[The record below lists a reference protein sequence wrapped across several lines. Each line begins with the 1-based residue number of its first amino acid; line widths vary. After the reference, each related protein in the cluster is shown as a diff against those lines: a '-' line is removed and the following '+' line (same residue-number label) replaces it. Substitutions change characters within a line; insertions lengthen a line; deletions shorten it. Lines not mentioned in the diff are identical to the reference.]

1 MIKFETGNG
10 TSISIPGGSLDDLA
24 LARELVG
31 MSIRNEE
38 RILSKYAKQ
47 LCDALRNM
55 AVDTR

>member
-10 TSISIPGGSLDDLA
+10 TRMSIPGGSPDDLELA
-24 LARELVG
+24 LELIG
-31 MSIRNEE
+31 MSIRNEQ
-38 RILSKYAKQ
+38 RILSKHAKR